1 MKQCSSSNCDWFFI
15 DKTKNQNKQWYSM
28 QLCGNR
34 EKARKFYKNK
44 KIDIEGVEKW

>member
-1 MKQCSSSNCDWFFI
+1 
-15 DKTKNQNKQWYSM
+15 M